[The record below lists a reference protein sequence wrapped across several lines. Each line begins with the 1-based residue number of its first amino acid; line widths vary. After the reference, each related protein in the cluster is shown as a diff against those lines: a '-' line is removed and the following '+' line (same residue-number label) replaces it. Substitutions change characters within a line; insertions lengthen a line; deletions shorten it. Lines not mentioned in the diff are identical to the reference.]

1 MMTWPVLLVV
11 GGTHSVSSSKLQ
23 TADRKE
29 SQRELKKPVAYCVC
43 VCVCSYNHNN
53 LMERDP

>member
-1 MMTWPVLLVV
+1 MTTWPVLLVV
-11 GGTHSVSSSKLQ
+11 GGTHSVSRSKLQ

-43 VCVCSYNHNN
+43 VCSYDHNN